1 MPPLFFRQKGYGA
14 FCYAV
19 VIQPKGGNYNGH
31 GNQSRTQ
38 QKKPMVDP

>member
-1 MPPLFFRQKGYGA
+1 MGSFLFRQKGYSV

-19 VIQPKGGNYNGH
+19 VIPPKGGNYNGH

-38 QKKPMVDP
+38 